1 MNNFAASKTAFTDMN
16 KFWIPVMAAVLALAS
31 CSGGKLMENG
41 DVLVLD
47 SGWTLSSEGVS
58 GSFDAKVPSTV
69 AGVLNEEGYF
79 GKNLLEGKNYASIDK
94 SIFDGVWTYK
104 KVFVFPSAPAS
115 SQKYELVFD
124 GLDYYADI
132 TLNGKKLAS
141 SDTTSGVFIRRA
153 YDVSVVLKKKNTL
166 EVSLKRAQ
174 PGDLNIGF
182 VDWNPR
188 PVDESMGIVRPV
200 SLHATGDVSVEDVFV
215 IPDLDTENFASAD
228 LKVNV
233 TLKNHSA
240 SPVSGDLAVSFEGGE
255 ASLEVSLGAGESS
268 VFTLDPSCMPLLH
281 VSSPRVWWSHDLG
294 TPEMYSLTASFCI
307 DGKISDFKEVPFG
320 IRKIESRLTANN
332 YRQFT
337 LNGKD
342 ILLKGAGW
350 TDDIFLQDTPET
362 LRRQVEYVKDMNL
375 NCIRFENI
383 WGKDDTVYDLCD
395 RLGVLA
401 LVGWSCQWEWEDYC
415 GLPESDGY
423 GCINTPETEDLA
435 VKYFRDQVVRLHNHP
450 AIIGWMT
457 GSDRIPNPGLEKRY
471 MEIYSAQEY
480 RPYIN
485 SAKNQMSTV
494 SGWSGSKME
503 GPYEYVGP
511 DYWFFDTEAGGAF
524 GFNTET
530 GIGANIPQIESLKKM
545 IPESELWPI
554 SDTWNYHCTAS
565 SSAMNNMNMLTEAVN
580 RHYGEA
586 SSLEEYVKKAHAV
599 DYNGTGGMFAAFRV
613 RMPLATGIVQW
624 MLNSAWPSMYWQLY
638 DWYGVPTAG
647 YYGTKKACEPMQ
659 LLFNYAD
666 RSVYAVSESPE
677 DCILT
682 ASVKV
687 YDQDSR
693 LLSEGQSP
701 VMMTYRDS
709 RPVFDLG
716 RFDVLPHFVF
726 LTLTD
731 KDGKVVA
738 DNFYAI
744 PRKDNAYDFS
754 KTNWYKT
761 PFTRWADLSFTFAG
775 GENLP
780 EVSVE
785 KTDEG
790 YNVTLTNGS
799 QRVSAMN
806 ILKAKDPDGNL
817 IVPAVWSDNFISLYP
832 GQKKTVTLKTDVKNV
847 NITVE

>member
-1 MNNFAASKTAFTDMN
+1 MN
-16 KFWIPVMAAVLALAS
+16 KFWIPVIAAVLALTS
-31 CSGGKLMENG
+31 CSGGKLMQNG

-47 SGWTLSSEGVS
+47 SGWTLSSEGVG
-58 GSFDAKVPSTV
+58 GSFDATVPSTV

-79 GKNLLEGKNYASIDK
+79 GKNILEGKNYASIDK
-94 SIFDGVWTYK
+94 SVFDGVWTYK

-115 SQKYELVFD
+115 SQRYELVFD

-141 SDTTSGVFIRRA
+141 SDTTFGVFIRRSF
-153 YDVSVVLKKKNTL
+153 DVSGVLKKKNTL

-200 SLHATGDVSVEDVFV
+200 SIHATGDVSVEDVFV

-228 LKVNV
+228 LKVKV
-233 TLKNHSA
+233 TLKNRSA
-240 SPVSGDLAVSFEGGE
+240 SPVKGDLAVSFEGGE
-255 ASLEVSLGAGESS
+255 ASIEVSLGAGETS
-268 VFTLDPSCMPLLH
+268 VFTLDPSNMPLLH

-294 TPEMYSLTASFCI
+294 TPEMYSLTASFCV
-307 DGKISDFKEVPFG
+307 DGKISDCKEVPFG

-342 ILLKGAGW
+342 FLLKGAGW

-395 RLGVLA
+395 SLGVLA

-415 GLPESDGY
+415 GLPESDGF

-530 GIGANIPQIESLKKM
+530 GIGANLPQIESLRRM

-554 SDTWNYHCTAS
+554 SDTWSYHCTAS

-613 RMPLATGIVQW
+613 RMPLSTGIVQW

-775 GENLP
+775 GESKL
-780 EVSVE
+780 EVSVD

-790 YNVTLTNGS
+790 YSVTLTNDS

-806 ILKAKDPDGNL
+806 ILKAKDSDGNL
-817 IVPAVWSDNFISLYP
+817 IVPAIWSDNFISLYP
-832 GQKKTVTLKTDVKNV
+832 GQKKTVTLKTDAKSV